1 VDSLAATVRRTE
13 LRSGLNAKQADQWDA
28 TIVHQI
34 GDQIELPR
42 RLKQLEGKD
51 AGNNSDR
58 I

>member
-1 VDSLAATVRRTE
+1 VGRTE
-13 LRSGLNAKQADQWDA
+13 LGGSLDAKQADQRDA